1 VRGDLIAHR
10 FTDEETRRIFERA
23 AEAETRPQTSS
34 SRDGHTLEELR
45 AIASEVGLDSAAV
58 ERAAAE
64 IIASDVS
71 VSERGHHRFSTLLHE
86 DAVISRPLSTDEMR
100 KLTSQVEQIIGRRGL
115 VSDAGPWVEWR
126 DSKDRLYVGMIRG
139 DKQTRIRAIANQS
152 GEMVVGSAAIGVLGF
167 LLLPGASGSGWLN
180 VAVVL
185 AATLGLIGVF
195 LRHRVAVGRRELR
208 ELLDILKDVAD
219 R

>member
-23 AEAETRPQTSS
+23 AEAETRPQANS

-45 AIASEVGLDSAAV
+45 AIASEVGLDAAAV

-71 VSERGHHRFSTLLHE
+71 VSERGHHRLSTLLHE
-86 DAVISRPLSTDEMR
+86 DAVISRPLSDDEMR

-139 DKQTRIRAIANQS
+139 DRQTRLRAIANQS
-152 GEMVVGSAAIGVLGF
+152 GEMLVGSAAIGVLGF
-167 LLLPGASGSGWLN
+167 LLLPGASSGSWLS

-208 ELLDILKDVAD
+208 ELLDILKDIAD